1 MKKSDTQRPSRTF
14 FLPCLSFM
22 TDAGQTDVENRK
34 SPKNMLSLS
43 KIQILEDIKKGMLF
57 VLSWLSGQYAPET
70 WKITGQMMFQND

>member
-1 MKKSDTQRPSRTF
+1 MKKSDTQRASRTF

-57 VLSWLSGQYAPET
+57 V
-70 WKITGQMMFQND
+70 